1 MVLHRE
7 GRSTHLVVSFNAFES
22 HWPVTISFPI
32 FMYQAVQFMAAGTDL
47 NVSQSYQPGATPRIP
62 RTNLAQAEG
71 GPTMKRVR
79 LNGPGIS
86 RDQTVPE
93 AGDFTLQSLDRVG
106 VYRTDPPIP
115 QFERMAVNL
124 LDENESNLIP
134 ADKAPGGIG
143 EAVAADEAKRAR
155 LDLWW
160 WIVACGAIPLLL
172 IEWWVYTR
180 RVHL

>member
-7 GRSTHLVVSFNAFES
+7 GRSTHLVIAFNAFES
-22 HWPVTISFPI
+22 HWPVTVSFPI
-32 FMYQAVQFMAAGTDL
+32 FMYQAVQYLAAGSDL
-47 NVSQSYQPGATPRIP
+47 NLPQSYQPGATPRIP
-62 RTNLAQAEG
+62 RTNLAQAG
-71 GPTMKRVR
+71 DGMKKIR
-79 LNGPGIS
+79 LNGPGES
-86 RDQTVPE
+86 SDQPVPE
-93 AGDFTLQSLDRVG
+93 TGDFTLQALDHVG

-115 QFERMAVNL
+115 GFERLAVNL

-143 EAVAADEAKRAR
+143 ETVDSGTAKRAR

-160 WIVACGAIPLLL
+160 WIIACGAIPLLM